1 MAATPPEDDIE
12 AWRQFFN
19 GEGEGGYLMRN
30 MMGGSLTIYPDSPDP
45 LDQRKAAIC
54 AELER
59 RGHIRAREVPAD
71 AGKGWGR
78 FVVYYGP
85 LSSMWREGEAPQG

>member
-1 MAATPPEDDIE
+1 MSHPSDADIE

-30 MMGGSLTIYPDSPDP
+30 VMGGSLTIYPDSPDP

-54 AELER
+54 SELEQ
-59 RGHIRAREVPAD
+59 RGHIRSREVPAD
-71 AGKGWGR
+71 ADKGWAR
-78 FVVYYGP
+78 FVIYYGP
-85 LSSMWREGEAPQG
+85 LSPMWREDETPRK